1 MPRSIR
7 STFLAAALLAAFV
20 SAAFAAAL
28 SLTVLKA
35 EAIADRMTGEPV
47 VSITFDAA
55 STEAFAAFTR
65 DNVGRATVVRID
77 GEEIMRP
84 IIREPILEGTVQIS
98 GNMTMADAGDLA
110 LRLTLGDA
118 VIEVELVE
126 E

>member
-7 STFLAAALLAAFV
+7 SIPLVAAFLAAFV
-20 SAAFAAAL
+20 SAALAVPL

-35 EAIADRMTGEPV
+35 EATSDMATGEPV

-65 DNVGRATVVRID
+65 DNVGKATVVRID

-98 GNMTMADAGDLA
+98 GNMTMVDAGDLA